1 MELGKMKKTGIWFLT
16 FALFVA
22 HLFFRTAA
30 HANEGTVSPWRQM
43 EAKHGECQIAFPVDP
58 QLIEQKVPL
67 ANSPH
72 HLSYDVYLAPFE
84 DRGVFLLLVATY
96 PLPVP
101 GGQEVAGLQGLVKG
115 IVSHHADNR
124 LVYAQMVEFANRPA
138 VNFLVESGKSY
149 FRGHAV
155 MVGNRLFLVAMEGRA
170 GDMDEKTFNRF
181 LKSFKIQN

>member
-1 MELGKMKKTGIWFLT
+1 M
-16 FALFVA
+16 
-22 HLFFRTAA
+22 A
-30 HANEGTVSPWRQM
+30 HADEGTVAWPQM
-43 EAKHGECQIAFPVDP
+43 QAKHGECQISFPVTP
-58 QLIEQKVPL
+58 QLIEQKVPI

-96 PLPVP
+96 PLPVA
-101 GGQEVAGLQGLVKG
+101 GGHEIAGLEGLVKG
-115 IVSHHADNR
+115 IVNHHPDNR
-124 LVYAQMVEFANRPA
+124 LVYAKLGEFANRPA

-170 GDMDEKTFNRF
+170 GDLQEKMFERF
-181 LKSFKIQN
+181 LKSFEITKTQN